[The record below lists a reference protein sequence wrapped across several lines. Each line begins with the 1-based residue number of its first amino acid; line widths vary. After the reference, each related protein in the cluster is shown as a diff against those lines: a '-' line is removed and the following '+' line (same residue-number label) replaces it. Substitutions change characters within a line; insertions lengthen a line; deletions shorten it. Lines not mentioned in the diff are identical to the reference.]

1 MTYHNRYNSPYYWE
15 PEDTWEHWNKLADS
29 YSRHRSDEE
38 IKDFDQHF
46 FDNYVGFN
54 GRDRDVSTIA
64 GERSRRHMSDPS
76 HANLYNKQGTW
87 IDKNNWD
94 GWTLQSASMIW
105 DPNPGRRWGRL
116 PFGGSSYLATAWTQ
130 NDSKTVYVGLHHWG
144 SLDPD
149 GNKIPNG
156 THIKDLGYFEP
167 TDKRYEGV
175 ERWFKYDFN
184 GDEIVNGKAWSEPE
198 GGRYGVRRIGGTPS
212 PTRSPRQAPSR
223 DELEPIGLEST
234 DMNSSLDDEL
244 TRMMFPGASYEPITA
259 VEALF

>member
-1 MTYHNRYNSPYYWE
+1 MSNFIWWS
-15 PEDTWEHWNKLADS
+15 TWKKEAGRWAK
-29 YSRHRSDEE
+29 HRSDENIE
-38 IKDFDQHF
+38 AVDQNF
-46 FDNYVGFN
+46 VNKYIDGSEWQYANPW
-54 GRDRDVSTIA
+54 TIA
-64 GERSRRHMSDPS
+64 GERARFAMGQSESYD
-76 HANLYNKQGTW
+76 LYNKQGTW

-94 GWTLQSASMIW
+94 GWTLQSASLIR
-105 DPNPGRRWGRL
+105 DPQGRFDRFECG
-116 PFGGSSYLATAWTQ
+116 PKFLATAWTED
-130 NDSKTVYVGLHHWG
+130 DSKTVYVGLHHWG

-223 DELEPIGLEST
+223 DELEPIGMEST
-234 DMNSSLDDEL
+234 GMNPSLDDEL